1 MFIPKIESCL
11 RILYHYHM
19 FLVVQLVNFCEA
31 FACRKHLENLQ
42 TNKKELHTKNQEHMQ
57 NYPLE

>member
-57 NYPLE
+57 N